1 MKQLFSM
8 LLILFSATM
17 FSQDYLLNSQTGN
30 YNLGIFSDDTHLMV
44 TASLRAQEAEKKQE
58 RVYVKERNSRT
69 GKMEYKLLT
78 IGKSS
83 ESLQKSQ
90 SVYVHYL
97 IMTDNINQQSMNMYL
112 LRNMMLRTDNKL

>member
-44 TASLRAQEAEKKQE
+44 TASLRAEETEKKKE

-90 SVYVHYL
+90 LIYVQYL
-97 IMTDNINQQSMNMYL
+97 MMTNNINQQSMNMYL